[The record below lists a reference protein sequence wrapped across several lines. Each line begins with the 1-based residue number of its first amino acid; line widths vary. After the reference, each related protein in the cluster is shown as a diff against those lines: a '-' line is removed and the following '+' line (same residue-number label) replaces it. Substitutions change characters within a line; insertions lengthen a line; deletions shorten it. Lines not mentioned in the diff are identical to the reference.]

1 MKINRKIQKFI
12 LENDIERN
20 NFTLVIRLKKM
31 IERLNL
37 KIAEQEATILMF
49 KKDAKTTK
57 INEMEIE
64 IQHLN
69 DQYKRLLIM
78 L

>member
-1 MKINRKIQKFI
+1 MKINRKIQKLI